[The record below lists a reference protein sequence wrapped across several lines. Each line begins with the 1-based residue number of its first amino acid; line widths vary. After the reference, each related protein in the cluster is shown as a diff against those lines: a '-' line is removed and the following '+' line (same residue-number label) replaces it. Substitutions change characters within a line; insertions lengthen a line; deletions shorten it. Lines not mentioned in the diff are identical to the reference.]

1 MYKWRVNVSKGDE
14 ILMNRVIE
22 ILIQRD
28 GITAA
33 EAQSILDDVRGMFK
47 ECDYDPDECENI
59 MHSQLGLEP
68 DYIIDVLLD

>member
-1 MYKWRVNVSKGDE
+1 
-14 ILMNRVIE
+14 MNRIIE

-33 EAQSILDDVRGMFK
+33 EAQSILDDVMGMFN

-59 MHSQLGLEP
+59 MQSQLGLEP

>member
-33 EAQSILDDVRGMFK
+33 EAQSILDDVRVMFK

-59 MHSQLGLEP
+59 MQSQLGLEP

>member
-1 MYKWRVNVSKGDE
+1 
-14 ILMNRVIE
+14 MNRVIE

-33 EAQSILDDVRGMFK
+33 EAQSILDDVSGMFK

-59 MHSQLGLEP
+59 MQSQLGLEP